1 MAEQYTERPTEIEV
15 FPLGSETDVILRKSI
30 AESETTGENGDVATC
45 WQCEERQIRVPGTVS
60 AEDIAADFEAWWEY
74 TPGTKAQSV
83 EDVRTETVQRS
94 HCGRRGRDADRR
106 RNEAFF
112 FDAGRPVEFIELAGA
127 CGLWGR

>member
-60 AEDIAADFEAWWEY
+60 AEDIAADFEAWWGVHARNQSAERGGRAHRDR
-74 TPGTKAQSV
+74 GT
-83 EDVRTETVQRS
+83 DVGDLQRS

-112 FDAGRPVEFIELAGA
+112 L
-127 CGLWGR
+127 

>member
-60 AEDIAADFEAWWEY
+60 AEDIAADFEAW
-74 TPGTKAQSV
+74 
-83 EDVRTETVQRS
+83 RTCAPRPW
-94 HCGRRGRDADRR
+94 HRCRRPATQ
-106 RNEAFF
+106 
-112 FDAGRPVEFIELAGA
+112 P
-127 CGLWGR
+127 LWAAWT